1 MEVEKALMSGTPD
14 KLLPGIWGLLC
25 IFIIKKNLRNSP
37 MKLRVELE
45 NRFFDRK
52 FFANER
58 VRKLCLD
65 FAKYMIDIDLG
76 KFYIYGWMKFWY
88 G

>member
-1 MEVEKALMSGTPD
+1 
-14 KLLPGIWGLLC
+14 
-25 IFIIKKNLRNSP
+25 
-37 MKLRVELE
+37 MKLTAELE

-65 FAKYMIDIDLG
+65 FAKYMIDINLG
-76 KFYIYGWMKFWY
+76 KFYIYG
-88 G
+88 